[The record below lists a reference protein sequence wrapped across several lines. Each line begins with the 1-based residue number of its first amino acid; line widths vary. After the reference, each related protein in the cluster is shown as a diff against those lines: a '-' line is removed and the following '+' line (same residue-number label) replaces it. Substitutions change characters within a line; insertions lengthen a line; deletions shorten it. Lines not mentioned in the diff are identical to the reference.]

1 MANNVSDAELRRAI
15 AWGRA
20 AFVAIA
26 IVGFVCSS
34 DFPPKKDGS
43 PRGTLRTDYRALQRL
58 GVQTMRAGGSSPR
71 LTAAS
76 TGLRP

>member
-34 DFPPKKDGS
+34 DFPPKKTVRRAARCALTTAPYSGLAYRQCEQAG
-43 PRGTLRTDYRALQRL
+43 PRHA
-58 GVQTMRAGGSSPR
+58 
-71 LTAAS
+71 
-76 TGLRP
+76 